1 MIGWPAISNQ
11 SLLGRLLR
19 LPLKII
25 PKNTEISIKSG
36 ICKGLKWTVGS
47 GNHGY
52 WLGSYELTKQL
63 ALERYVKTGMTVF
76 DIGAHAGFY
85 TLFFSR
91 LVGEE
96 GKVFAFEPYHE
107 NLTFLVKHV
116 QLNRIKNV
124 TVVASAICKK
134 DRFEGFV
141 IGTSNYTGRV
151 QTDRQTDR
159 HPSTY
164 DKCG

>member
-1 MIGWPAISNQ
+1 MIDRPAISNQ
-11 SLLGRLLR
+11 LLLGRLLR

-36 ICKGLKWTVGS
+36 VCKGLKWTVGS
-47 GNHGY
+47 GNHD
-52 WLGSYELTKQL
+52 WLGPSELTKQL

-107 NLTFLVKHV
+107 NLTFLIKHV
-116 QLNRIKNV
+116 RLNRIKNV
-124 TVVASAICKK
+124 VIVASAICKK
-134 DRFEGFV
+134 DRFEGFM

-151 QTDRQTDR
+151 QTDRP
-159 HPSTY
+159 PSIY